1 MGDNYFI
8 IIELKYL
15 IKFYQCYSSGT
26 LNVKMSIYCTFIL
39 NNKIL
44 IHPLNLVLCGILN
57 WFDELCLF

>member
-15 IKFYQCYSSGT
+15 IKFYQCYSGI
-26 LNVKMSIYCTFIL
+26 LIVKMSIHCTFIL

-44 IHPLNLVLCGILN
+44 IHPLNLVLCVILTR
-57 WFDELCLF
+57 FDELCLF